1 MIIPKPMK
9 FDVKTN
15 DKTKKSQDNAKPNK
29 IGTTTAQSTQR
40 KTLKEIFFFFFVI
53 FVSSW

>member
-1 MIIPKPMK
+1 MIVPKPMK

-29 IGTTTAQSTQR
+29 IKPQR
-40 KTLKEIFFFFFVI
+40 HKAHKE
-53 FVSSW
+53 